1 MARMCQLLRW
11 RDYRLIL
18 QDSIARLAAEQRA
31 RAEALPTGRRLD
43 DLDATDRQRLDAL
56 MLALAD
62 TSGRM
67 H

>member
-1 MARMCQLLRW
+1 MARRCRLLRL

-31 RAEALPTGRRLD
+31 RAEATRSGRCLD
-43 DLDATDRQRLDAL
+43 DVDESDRQRLQAL

-62 TSGRM
+62 ASRRM